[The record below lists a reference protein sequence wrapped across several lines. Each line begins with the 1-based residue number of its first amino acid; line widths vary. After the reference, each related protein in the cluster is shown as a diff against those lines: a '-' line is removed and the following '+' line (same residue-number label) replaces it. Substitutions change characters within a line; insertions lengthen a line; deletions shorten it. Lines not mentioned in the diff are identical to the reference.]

1 MHCAARWELITQKIP
16 YSDEKLRSGPAGLA
30 QLYSHV
36 VEEKKRLQAL
46 SPHCLIVRSVLGFV
60 WRPRAG
66 RVCVCVCGPTSL
78 T

>member
-1 MHCAARWELITQKIP
+1 MYCTARWELITQKIP

-46 SPHCLIVRSVLGFV
+46 SPAASLSAPFWASSGVRGLG
-60 WRPRAG
+60 R
-66 RVCVCVCGPTSL
+66 VCVCGPTSL